1 MYTRLSDHADAG
13 KLMQKY
19 SLTAFSNNISKTKPV
34 IHLKK
39 KKNGNQ
45 PFCQNVIFPLS
56 MYDFE
61 VDSCVDFL

>member
-19 SLTAFSNNISKTKPV
+19 SLTAFSNISKKKSRYTS
-34 IHLKK
+34 KK